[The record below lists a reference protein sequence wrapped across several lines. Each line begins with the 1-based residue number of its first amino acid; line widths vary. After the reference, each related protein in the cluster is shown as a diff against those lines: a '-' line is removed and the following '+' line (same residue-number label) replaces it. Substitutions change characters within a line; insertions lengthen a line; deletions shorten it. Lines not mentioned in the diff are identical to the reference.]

1 MKDPEEM
8 SIGELQ
14 MEIQRLEAIEERKR
28 MSEAEKLA
36 GQITDLLKQM
46 MRIGLPVKILDASEC
61 YIDAHQVI
69 LDDDKFYIV

>member
-28 MSEAEKLA
+28 MYEAEKLA
-36 GQITDLLKQM
+36 GQITCLLKQM
-46 MRIGLPVKILDASEC
+46 KLMGFPAKILDASEC
-61 YIDAHQVI
+61 YVDAEKVVF
-69 LDDDKFYIV
+69 DDDNFYIC